1 MSSQTF
7 TPLSQEKLIHVVG
20 GSLAIKLPDI
30 TPIPMPAPLLP
41 PEKKYD
47 KPIQVELI
55 VTPIG

>member
-20 GSLAIKLPDI
+20 GSQLPEI

-41 PEKKYD
+41 PDYKQD
-47 KPIQVELI
+47 KPIVVDLVI
-55 VTPIG
+55 SPLG